1 MNTAEFWE
9 YDTRLGRR
17 WNVDPKGQFDSKYV
31 SFGNNPLNGI
41 DYDGAWFWEKSNV
54 RQARKF
60 AKVTGGEFDKWKS
73 EKDGTTKASVT
84 FNASGSENII
94 FDSEAEA
101 YRLST
106 QYVGTKVFEEGKDYT
121 KLLEDVGIG
130 FYKAQRANAQGL
142 KRMSWALKS
151 LDAYARGEQEYDR
164 SGQAPCIIKGIVG
177 LNP

>member
-1 MNTAEFWE
+1 M
-9 YDTRLGRR
+9 
-17 WNVDPKGQFDSKYV
+17 
-31 SFGNNPLNGI
+31 
-41 DYDGAWFWEKSNV
+41 EK
-54 RQARKF
+54 R
-60 AKVTGGEFDKWKS
+60 
-73 EKDGTTKASVT
+73 KDGTTKASVT

-151 LDAYARGEQEYDR
+151 LDAYARGEQDAIE
-164 SGQAPCIIKGIVG
+164 VG
-177 LNP
+177 RHLALLKVLLG